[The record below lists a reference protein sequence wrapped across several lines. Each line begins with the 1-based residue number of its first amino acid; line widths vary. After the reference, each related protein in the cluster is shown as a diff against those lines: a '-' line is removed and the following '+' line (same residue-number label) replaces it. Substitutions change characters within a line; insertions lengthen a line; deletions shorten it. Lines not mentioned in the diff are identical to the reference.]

1 MKFET
6 GHLTWSG
13 ADGMFSATKGHRLIV
28 GGLPSDLQQS
38 TAADSVITT
47 KQGLNGCVKDI
58 AFIDDRSIRSVAM
71 DEPLAFERAKIGRS
85 SNYKHQKNVHLRS
98 QENT

>member
-1 MKFET
+1 MGIFLHSLFSLLIRLDVYVDDELET
-6 GHLTWSG
+6 GHLIWSG
-13 ADGMFSATKGHRLIV
+13 ADGAFSATKGHRLIV

-58 AFIDDRSIRSVAM
+58 AFIDDR
-71 DEPLAFERAKIGRS
+71 
-85 SNYKHQKNVHLRS
+85 
-98 QENT
+98 